1 MQNIQKYITIT
12 SLHILGD
19 GWYVT
24 KLTAVKHVGKAK
36 ANNNLAAY
44 PQFDDL
50 VFSFKLFA

>member
-36 ANNNLAAY
+36 ANNNY
-44 PQFDDL
+44 SCSPTI
-50 VFSFKLFA
+50 